1 MNVKMI
7 NYKKWL
13 SVLRMTIIFLCFT
26 ISSIA
31 QVAKGEYYFKSILNN
46 GEGWWGG
53 VVVDGPL
60 MPFGKYEY
68 KHDLYGDV
76 KENQGSPVLISN
88 SGRYIWC
95 DEPFRFEFNNDTL
108 KVFSDLSQIQTGKAG
123 NSLRDAYMFVSQNF
137 FPPQGK
143 IPEALLFTSPQ
154 YNTWIE
160 LTYNQNEEDI
170 LNYAQA
176 IIDNG
181 FPPGVIMIDDNWQ
194 EDYGTWNFKA
204 AKFSDPKKMI
214 GRLHTLGFKVMLWV
228 CPFVSADSPN
238 YRFLEEKNA
247 FLMEDNEDRRPAII
261 RWWNGASAL
270 LDFTNP
276 FAEKWFI
283 DQLKYLIENFDID
296 GFKFDAGD
304 PNFYTGKIISNEPIT
319 PNEHSELFAK
329 IGLEFPLNEYRAC
342 WKMGGQPLAQRL
354 RDKRHDWEDLKLL
367 IPGIIAQGL
376 MGYQFTCPDMIGGG
390 EYGSFLNIKTID
402 EELIVR
408 SAQCSALMPMMQFSV
423 APWRIL
429 NKENNEICRKMAD
442 LHKKMGGEILKLA
455 KESSVS
461 GEPIVRNMEYV
472 FPHEG
477 YSEIKDQFML
487 GNDILVAPVL
497 DKNTYSREINFPS
510 GKWLGDDESIVSGPC
525 KIKVEV
531 PINRLPWYRK
541 IN

>member
-1 MNVKMI
+1 MFRLI
-7 NYKKWL
+7 IISL
-13 SVLRMTIIFLCFT
+13 CCFISLRAQ
-26 ISSIA
+26 IA
-31 QVAKGEYYFKSILNN
+31 EGEYYFKSILND
-46 GEGWWGG
+46 GERWWGG

-68 KHDLYGDV
+68 EHDLFGDV
-76 KENQGSPVLISN
+76 KENQGSPVLIS
-88 SGRYIWC
+88 SAGRYIWC
-95 DEPFRFEFNNDTL
+95 DEPFRFEFNNDSL
-108 KVFSDLSQIQTGKAG
+108 KVFSNLSQIQSGEAG

-143 IPEALLFTSPQ
+143 IPEALLFTNPQ

-160 LTYNQNEEDI
+160 LTYNQNEKDI
-170 LNYAQA
+170 LTYAQS

-194 EDYGTWNFKA
+194 EDYGTWDFKA
-204 AKFSDPKKMI
+204 AKFNDPKKMVNK
-214 GRLHTLGFKVMLWV
+214 LHELGFKVMLWV

-238 YRFLEEKNA
+238 YRLLEKENA
-247 FLMEDNEDRRPAII
+247 FLMEDNEEKRPAVI

-276 FAEKWFI
+276 YAEKWFI
-283 DQLKYLIENFDID
+283 DQLKYLIDTYDID

-354 RDKRHDWEDLKLL
+354 RDKRHDWENLKLL
-367 IPGIIAQGL
+367 IPGIISQGL

-390 EYGSFLNIKTID
+390 EYGSFINLKTID

-429 NKENNEICRKMAD
+429 SKENLEICRAMAD
-442 LHKKMGGEILKLA
+442 LHEKMGDEILKLA
-455 KESSVS
+455 KEGSVS

-472 FPHEG
+472 FPHKG

-497 DKNTYSREINFPS
+497 EKNTYSREIVFPL
-510 GKWLGDDESIVSGPC
+510 GKWLGDDNSIIAGPC
-525 KIKVEV
+525 KINVEV
-531 PINRLPWYRK
+531 PIYRLPWYRR

>member
-1 MNVKMI
+1 MKLKTI
-7 NYKKWL
+7 QKLRL
-13 SVLRMTIIFLCFT
+13 SYIRCIIIIFLCFY
-26 ISSIA
+26 ISLIA
-31 QVAKGEYYFKSILNN
+31 QVAEGKYNFETLLKDE
-46 GEGWWGG
+46 EGWWGG

-60 MPFGKYEY
+60 MPFGKFEYEY
-68 KHDLYGDV
+68 DLYGDI

-95 DEPFRFEFNNDTL
+95 DDPFRFEFNKDSL
-108 KVFSDLSQIQTGKAG
+108 KVFSNLSQIRSGQSG
-123 NSLRDAYMFVSQNF
+123 NSLRDAYIFVSQNF
-137 FPPQGK
+137 FPPKSK
-143 IPEALLFTSPQ
+143 IPDPLLFTMPQ

-160 LTYNQNEEDI
+160 LTYNQNEKDI

-176 IIDNG
+176 VIDNG

-204 AKFSDPKKMI
+204 AEFNNPKEMVNK
-214 GRLHTLGFKVMLWV
+214 LHELGFKVMLWV

-238 YRFLEEKNA
+238 YRLLEDKNA
-247 FLMEDNEDRRPAII
+247 FLIEDNEEKRPAII

-270 LDFTNP
+270 LDFTNS
-276 FAEKWFI
+276 FAEKWFT
-283 DQLKYLIENFDID
+283 DQLKFLMETYNID

-304 PNFYTGKIISNEPIT
+304 PNFYTGRILSYKSIT

-329 IGLEFPLNEYRAC
+329 IGLGFPLNEYRAC
-342 WKMGGQPLAQRL
+342 WKMGGQPLVQRL
-354 RDKRHDWEDLKLL
+354 RDKRHDWQDLTLL
-367 IPGIIAQGL
+367 IPGIISQGL

-390 EYGSFLNIKTID
+390 EYSSFLNLKTVD
-402 EELIVR
+402 EELIIR

-429 NKENNEICRKMAD
+429 NEEGKKICRDMAE
-442 LHKKMGGEILKLA
+442 LHKKMGEEILWLA
-455 KESSVS
+455 KESAVS

-472 FPHEG
+472 FPHSG

-487 GNDILVAPVL
+487 GNDILVAPIL
-497 DKNTYSREINFPS
+497 EKDTYSREIAFPP
-510 GKWLGDDESIVSGPC
+510 GIWKGDKGSMVSGPC
-525 KIKVEV
+525 KIRVDV
-531 PINRLPWYRK
+531 PIDRLPWYRR

>member
-1 MNVKMI
+1 M
-7 NYKKWL
+7 
-13 SVLRMTIIFLCFT
+13 LRLIIIFLCFS

-31 QVAKGEYYFKSILNN
+31 QKASGEYYFESILST
-46 GEGWWGG
+46 GEEWWGG

-68 KHDLYGDV
+68 KHNLYGDV
-76 KENQGSPVLISN
+76 KENQGSPVLISS

-95 DEPFRFEFNNDTL
+95 DEPFKFEFNNDSL
-108 KVFSDLSQIQTGKAG
+108 KVFSTLSHINSGKSG
-123 NSLRDAYMFVSQNF
+123 SYLRDAYLYVSQNF

-143 IPEALLFTSPQ
+143 IPDALFFTSPQ

-160 LTYNQNEEDI
+160 LAYNQNEVDI

-194 EDYGTWNFKA
+194 EDYGTWNFKES
-204 AKFSDPKKMI
+204 KFNDPKKMVNK
-214 GRLHTLGFKVMLWV
+214 LHDLGFKVMLWV

-238 YRFLEEKNA
+238 YRYLEQENA
-247 FLMEDNEDRRPAII
+247 LLMEDNEERRPAII

-283 DQLKYLIENFDID
+283 DQLKSLMKTYGID

-304 PNFYTGKIISNEPIT
+304 PNFYTGEIVSNQSVT
-319 PNEHSELFAK
+319 PNKHCELFAE

-390 EYGSFLNIKTID
+390 EYGSFINLKNID

-429 NKENNEICRKMAD
+429 SKENIEICREMAD
-442 LHKKMGGEILKLA
+442 LHRKMGDEILKLA
-455 KESSVS
+455 KESAVS
-461 GEPIVRNMEYV
+461 GEPIVRNLEYV
-472 FPHEG
+472 FPHQEF
-477 YSEIKDQFML
+477 SEIKDQFML
-487 GNDILVAPVL
+487 GNDIMVAPVIE
-497 DKNTYSREINFPS
+497 KNTYYRQVVFPP

-525 KIKVEV
+525 KIKVEA
-531 PINRLPWYRK
+531 PIDRLPWYRR